1 MTKRKI
7 LYLTQLTIANAAN
20 DGNLVYVDGFSV
32 ALVRRLTWIYIL
44 VAAVF
49 AR

>member
-7 LYLTQLTIANAAN
+7 VYLTQLTIANA
-20 DGNLVYVDGFSV
+20 GNLVYVDGFSV